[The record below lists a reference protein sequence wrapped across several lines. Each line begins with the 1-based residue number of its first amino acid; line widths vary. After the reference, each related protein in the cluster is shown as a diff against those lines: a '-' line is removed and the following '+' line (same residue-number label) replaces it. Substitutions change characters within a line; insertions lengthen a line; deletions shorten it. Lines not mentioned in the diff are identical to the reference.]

1 VNRCGSKFH
10 LRVSFVEEE
19 GASGLE
25 PLTIG
30 YIGCAAFAALIFL
43 RTPIA
48 YAMAVVGTLGLF
60 SVYDLSAVFKFVP
73 FEMFSQTSS
82 FTLASLPLFL
92 LMGYLAFHADL
103 ATDSYEAAKAW
114 FGRVPGGLAVGTVY
128 ACAIFGACSGS
139 SLATCAVFS
148 KMSVP
153 EMIKAG
159 YNRKLSLGV
168 VAAGG
173 GLDVLI
179 PPSII
184 MVVYGVMTETS
195 IGKLLIAG
203 ILPGIVYA
211 CIFAVAIA
219 GACWWKPELAPPF
232 RNIDTSWRAK
242 WAAVRNLWAVAAL
255 FILVLGAIYAG
266 WATPDEA
273 AAVGVVG
280 AAVLLAYR
288 RRFSWTAVKGATI
301 DSAKASAMIFLLLGC
316 AGIFAKF
323 MSVTGVIARLTQSV
337 MDMALPFWGLMGCLI
352 LLYLV
357 LGCFLDAISMMLLTM
372 PLVSP
377 IITAHGQSLV
387 WFGVFISMMVVI
399 GAVTPPLG
407 LNCYVMKAAMGN
419 DVQLNEIFA
428 GALPFVFLML
438 VIAIIIAAFPQLSLW
453 LPQMMAGR

>member
-1 VNRCGSKFH
+1 M
-10 LRVSFVEEE
+10 
-19 GASGLE
+19 E

-30 YIGCAAFAALIFL
+30 YLGFAAFVALIFL

-48 YAMAVVGTLGLF
+48 YAMAIVGTLGLL
-60 SVYDLSAVFKFVP
+60 SVYDLAAVFKFVP

-92 LMGYLAFHADL
+92 LMGYLAFYADL

-148 KMSVP
+148 
-153 EMIKAG
+153 EMIRAG

-203 ILPGIVYA
+203 ILPGLVYA
-211 CIFAVAIA
+211 CVFALAIA
-219 GACWWKPELAPPF
+219 GACWWRPELAPPF
-232 RNIDTSWRAK
+232 RNVDTSWRAK
-242 WAAVRNLWAVAAL
+242 WATVRNLWAVAAL
-255 FILVLGAIYAG
+255 FLLVLGAIYAG

-280 AAVLLAYR
+280 AAALLAYR

-323 MSVTGVIARLTQSV
+323 MSVTGVIATLTRSV
-337 MDMALPFWGLMGCLI
+337 MDMGLPFWGLMACLI

-372 PLVSP
+372 PLVAP
-377 IITAHGQSLV
+377 LITSHGQSLV

-407 LNCYVMKAAMGN
+407 LNCYVMKAAMGREV
-419 DVQLNEIFA
+419 DLNEIFA
-428 GALPFVFLML
+428 GAAPFVVLML
-438 VIAIIIAAFPQLSLW
+438 GIAIIIAAFPQLSLW
-453 LPQMMAGR
+453 LPGMMAGR

>member
-1 VNRCGSKFH
+1 M
-10 LRVSFVEEE
+10 
-19 GASGLE
+19 E

-30 YIGCAAFAALIFL
+30 YLGCTAFVVLICL
-43 RTPIA
+43 RAPIA
-48 YAMAVVGTLGLF
+48 YAMAIVGTLGLF
-60 SVYDLSAVFKFVP
+60 SVYDAAAVFRFVP

-82 FTLASLPLFL
+82 FTLAALPLFL
-92 LMGYLAFHADL
+92 LMGYIAFHADL
-103 ATDSYEAAKAW
+103 ARDSYEAAKAW

-128 ACAIFGACSGS
+128 GCAIFGACSGS

-148 KMSVP
+148 KISVP
-153 EMIKAG
+153 EMIRSG

-203 ILPGIVYA
+203 IVPGILYA

-219 GACWWKPELAPPF
+219 AACWWKPQLAPP
-232 RNIDTSWRAK
+232 IGDLDTSWRAK
-242 WAAVRNLWAVAAL
+242 WVAVKSLWAVMVL
-255 FILVLGAIYAG
+255 FGVVLGAIYAG

-280 AAVLLAYR
+280 SAALLAYR
-288 RRFSWTAVKGATI
+288 RRFSWATVKGATI
-301 DSAKASAMIFLLLGC
+301 DSAKASAMIFLLLG
-316 AGIFAKF
+316 AAAIFAKF
-323 MSVTGVIARLTQSV
+323 LSVTGVIATLTKWV
-337 MDMALPFWGLMGCLI
+337 MDLGLPFWALMGGLV

-357 LGCFLDAISMMLLTM
+357 LGCFLDAISMMILTM
-372 PLVSP
+372 PLVAP
-377 IITAHGQSLV
+377 LITAHGQSLV
-387 WFGVFISMMVVI
+387 WFGVFISMMIVI

-407 LNCYVMKAAMGN
+407 LNCYVMKAAMG
-419 DVQLNEIFA
+419 DEVSLNEIFA
-428 GALPFVFLML
+428 GAAPFVALML
-438 VIAIIIAAFPQLSLW
+438 LIAAIIAAFPEISLW
-453 LPQMMAGR
+453 LPSMMAGR